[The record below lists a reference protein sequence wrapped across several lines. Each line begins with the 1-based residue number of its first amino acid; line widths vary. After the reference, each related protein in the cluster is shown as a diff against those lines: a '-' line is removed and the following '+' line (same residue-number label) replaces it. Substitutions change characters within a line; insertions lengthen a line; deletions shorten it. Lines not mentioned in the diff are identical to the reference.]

1 MTVEKAWIAD
11 DGTVVTEEQYEL
23 AQVAFPLWFEIW
35 QKEQARKAADA
46 ETERA

>member
-11 DGTVVTEEQYEL
+11 DGTVVTEEQYERAL
-23 AQVAFPLWFEIW
+23 IPFPLWYEIR